1 MRARICEVT
10 RMKRIYV
17 NENRCLGCRLCEYEC
32 MFAGSGLDAMFKLKG
47 RLGEFVPKIKVE
59 GEDGEEVHF
68 AVNCRHCTNA
78 ICVQSCIA
86 GALSKTE
93 EGMVAIDRE
102 KCVGCFTCV
111 LVCPFGAIMPDAEG
125 KAAQKCMLC
134 TDNGLQMPNCV
145 KYCPNAAIVF
155 EERD

>member
-1 MRARICEVT
+1 
-10 RMKRIYV
+10 MKRIYV
-17 NENRCLGCRLCEYEC
+17 NENCCLGCKPCEYEC
-32 MFAGSGLDAMFKLKG
+32 MFAGSGLDEMFKLKG
-47 RLGEFVPKIKVE
+47 KLDRYVPKIKVE
-59 GEDGEEVHF
+59 GDDGVDVHF

-86 GALSKTE
+86 GALSKSDD
-93 EGMVAIDRE
+93 GMVVIDKN

-111 LVCPFGAIMPDAEG
+111 LVCPFGAIMPDASG

-134 TDNGLQMPNCV
+134 TDNGRDMPTCV
-145 KYCPNAAIVF
+145 KYCPNGAIVF